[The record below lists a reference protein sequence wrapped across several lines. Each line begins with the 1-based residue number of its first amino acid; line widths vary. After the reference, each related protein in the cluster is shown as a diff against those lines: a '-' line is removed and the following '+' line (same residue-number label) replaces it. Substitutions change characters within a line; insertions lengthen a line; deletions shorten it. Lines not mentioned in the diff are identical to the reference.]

1 MNATCTSFRDHDT
14 AARWVAGTLPMAE
27 RAAFEDHMVACAD
40 CQADVRLAVAMRE
53 ALGRRRGPRWALVG
67 GLLAAAALLVVF
79 ATGDESVQPKGSEPH
94 LVTQAKAALVAGDT
108 ARAVDL
114 LRQVPATDS
123 LGGWARALLDS
134 LTTQRSGS

>member
-14 AARWVAGTLPMAE
+14 AARWVAGTLPAAD
-27 RAAFEDHMVACAD
+27 RTAFEDHMVACAD
-40 CQADVRLAVAMRE
+40 CQADVRLAVAVR
-53 ALGRRRGPRWALVG
+53 GSWRQRRGPRWVAMG

-79 ATGDESVQPKGSEPH
+79 VTGDETGQPKGQDSH
-94 LVTQAKAALVAGDT
+94 LVTQAKAALGIGDT

-123 LGGWARALLDS
+123 LGAWARALLDS
-134 LTTQRSGS
+134 LNLQR